1 MASISLYDENQLCKI
16 IEPAGAPNQLFYI
29 HEVPAI
35 VEILKNADDP
45 NPNIKLELYPIIED
59 NEKNIDEL
67 DVKSLI
73 INQNCNN
80 TNFDFT
86 NLFKQMFPSKTSNN
100 EVNFIGT
107 FENCIDFKLSTLMM
121 NHGESNL
128 VGFNDRYPHLRA
140 DYLKSHMTDTFRNV
154 AISELTKTVP
164 KNTEQYLAY
173 NLVLAWTEY
182 IKTMYDEYVK
192 IVWSLLRKKFNISDL
207 NYEWSPSGLL
217 EKNLENISTVIEK
230 TLKYEQIKTYLNG
243 DIKKENEYQKIFND
257 NTEKEKFDYAID
269 SVYIL
274 IGSQIENVVDDFKNI
289 LNNRNEFKF
298 GYDLTPTTIT
308 TNFKNWLS
316 SLNEKLININTKYFD
331 INVIDKIDENSK
343 LNSIKGELSYN
354 TFVSNWG
361 TKFSKNVELIISNSE
376 KINQTLAKDFYDH
389 LNANRYVNEWDE
401 YYKILNDLFN
411 RIATRQNKTLKDD
424 LFNDLVISIAYDA
437 NNKED
442 TNIIQ
447 RKFYKVLGEYSKD
460 YSISPLDITTYLK
473 NTKVDNK
480 RFLQAAIE
488 KRFSEYEFKNVLN
501 ILSGNINDIIYILK
515 NPQNIENK
523 YKNSSLYNKFVSLFK
538 ICNPNNTIINDYFI
552 TFDKS
557 IKLFNDEYVCDFKS
571 DLFDYI
577 TVQLDKAFE
586 SPDNQCETVFSSD
599 SEIDKLF
606 AELKTNGNDLI
617 SKNII
622 STIDTLNKVEVK
634 YLHNLLENSQFK
646 DNFTEN
652 AAQIEYTN
660 YCNVYAN
667 KFMLFNASTTNIED
681 YWGVSFN
688 IMIDTNSLEIT
699 PKTEFSSKIEK
710 YYKTV
715 KIPDL
720 QSQYIDLN
728 NKANPTVADIQFCI
742 NSLSNY
748 LYDTGCYGKKSGFKD
763 NYYAQKSIII
773 DSVLNR
779 VLDIL
784 IPMKLNNS
792 DENYI
797 YEIIENLEAK
807 VRELENRE
815 LDEKQKQEE
824 FNRNVNSYKAKLQE
838 YVDKCKESL
847 SIAIENYYA
856 LKNENIP
863 NEYQSAVSPESY
875 YEQGKINLKDNSF
888 KTLVE
893 FIDGKENETGN
904 ADKLKLYINNP
915 NESYDETLFKT
926 CSIYYNSAKGQI
938 NNYES
943 FLITEGFN
951 SQIDKLNE
959 FGALISDYQAA
970 YEERSTTNSDEITEE

>member
-16 IEPAGAPNQLFYI
+16 IEPAGASNQLFYV
-29 HEVPAI
+29 HEVPEI
-35 VEILKNADDP
+35 VKILTEDT
-45 NPNIKLELYPIIED
+45 NPNIKLELYPILED
-59 NEKNIDEL
+59 NDKNINEL

-73 INQNCNN
+73 INQNCNDI
-80 TNFDFT
+80 NFDFT
-86 NLFKQMFPSKTSNN
+86 NLFKQMFPIKTTNN

-107 FENCIDFKLSTLMM
+107 FENCVDFKLTTVIM
-121 NHGESNL
+121 NHNKANL
-128 VGFNDRYPHLRA
+128 SDFNNDYPHLSH
-140 DYLKSHMTDTFRNV
+140 DYLKSRMTDTFRNV
-154 AISELTKTVP
+154 AISEFTKTVP

-192 IVWSLLRKKFNISDL
+192 IVWSLLGKKFNVTNL

-243 DIKKENEYQKIFND
+243 DIEKEDEYQKIFND

-316 SLNEKLININTKYFD
+316 SLNEKLININTKYFNSD
-331 INVIDKIDENSK
+331 VVNTIDENSK
-343 LNSIKGELSYN
+343 LNSIKSELSYN
-354 TFVSNWG
+354 AFVNDWSS
-361 TKFSKNVELIISNSE
+361 KFSKNVDLINSNSE
-376 KINQTLAKDFYDH
+376 KINQTLAKEFYEH

-424 LFNDLVISIAYDA
+424 LFNDLVLSIAYDGTD
-437 NNKED
+437 KES
-442 TNIIQ
+442 NIIQ
-447 RKFYKVLGEYSKD
+447 KKFYKKLGEYNTE
-460 YSISPLDITTYLK
+460 YSIAPLEITTYLK
-473 NTKVDNK
+473 NTKIDNK
-480 RFLQAAIE
+480 RILRAAIE

-501 ILSGNINDIIYILK
+501 ILSGNIDDVIYMLK

-538 ICNPNNTIINDYFI
+538 ICNPNNTVINDYFI

-557 IKLFNDEYVCDFKS
+557 IKLYNDEYVCDFKS
-571 DLFDYI
+571 DLFDHI

-586 SPDNQCETVFSSD
+586 SSDNQRETVFALD

-606 AELKTNGNDLI
+606 KEFKTNGSDLV

-622 STIDTLNKVEVK
+622 TTIDTLNKTEAK
-634 YLHNLLENSQFK
+634 YLHNLLENSDFN
-646 DNFTEN
+646 DSFNEN
-652 AAQIEYTN
+652 AAQIEYIN
-660 YCNVYAN
+660 YCNVFSN
-667 KFMLFNASTTNIED
+667 KFMLFNTSTKNIED

-688 IMIDTNSLEIT
+688 VMIDTNTLEIT
-699 PKTEFSSKIEK
+699 PQNEFSSKIEK
-710 YYKTV
+710 YYKNV

-720 QSQYIDLN
+720 QSQYIGLN
-728 NKANPTVADIQFCI
+728 NKANPTVPDIQFCI

-748 LYDTGCYGKKSGFKD
+748 LYDTGCYGKKTGFVDK
-763 NYYAQKSIII
+763 YYAKKTIII
-773 DSVLNR
+773 DSALNR
-779 VLDIL
+779 TLDFL
-784 IPMKLNNS
+784 IPMKLTIS
-792 DENYI
+792 DENFI
-797 YEIIENLEAK
+797 YEIIEELEAK

-824 FNRNVNSYKAKLQE
+824 FNRNVESYKTKLQE
-838 YVDKCKESL
+838 YVEQCKERLETAVS
-847 SIAIENYYA
+847 NYYA

-863 NEYQSAVSPESY
+863 SEYQSAVSPESY
-875 YEQGKINLKDNSF
+875 YIQGKTNLENNSF

-893 FIDGKENETGN
+893 FIDGKENEEGN
-904 ADKLKLYINNP
+904 ADKLKRYINDATEP
-915 NESYDETLFKT
+915 YSSTLYSQ
-926 CSIYYNSAKGQI
+926 CIMYYNGAKGQI

-943 FLITEGFN
+943 FLITEGFS
-951 SQIDKLNE
+951 SQINKLNE
-959 FGALISDYQAA
+959 FGALIEKYDETYK
-970 YEERSTTNSDEITEE
+970 ERSSVNNNETTEE